1 MLHSSARQR
10 ATRQISAL
18 RRLATSPNP
27 PEAEQARKRA
37 VEMQSRYRI
46 TEKEIDLSDAD
57 ARSAITVTGWD
68 DMWQLALL
76 GSLGGMVGLGVGYE
90 ISNDISTQG
99 GPDRIRLV
107 GFGAGRV
114 LREAEMLRDHVAKYL
129 ERRTPRGIRAL
140 PIAKIFQTGPLVFQY
155 TATMEQHFGDD
166 AVEIYAMILVYRGIE
181 RVGRRLRRE
190 MDVQLE
196 VEKAV
201 EQPGPP
207 PTATPRPAAP
217 EPEPDPAPVQEA
229 SAWEIRYNRVCML
242 ATQLT
247 ASQTF
252 IEEAQADPA
261 VWDACAGRLDGDGE
275 AHALL
280 IDRQH
285 VTKTDIQA
293 LAGSG

>member
-1 MLHSSARQR
+1 MLQPSARQR

-18 RRLATSPNP
+18 RRLATSPNLS
-27 PEAEQARKRA
+27 EAGQARKRA
-37 VEMQSRYRI
+37 AELQSRYRV
-46 TEKEIDLSDAD
+46 TEREIDLSDAD

-76 GSLGGMVGLGVGYE
+76 GSLGGAAGLGVGY
-90 ISNDISTQG
+90 DISTLG
-99 GPDRIRLV
+99 EPNRIRLV

-114 LREAEMLRDHVAKYL
+114 LREAEMLRDYVTKYL
-129 ERRTPRGIRAL
+129 ERRTPEGIRAL
-140 PIAKIFQTGPLVFQY
+140 PITKVFQTGPLVFQH
-155 TATMEQHFGDD
+155 TASMEQHFGDD

-181 RVGRRLRRE
+181 RVERWLRQE

-201 EQPGPP
+201 ERPQPAPGAASEPP
-207 PTATPRPAAP
+207 AP
-217 EPEPDPAPVQEA
+217 SEPDPTPAPEEA
-229 SAWEIRYNRVCML
+229 SAWEIRYNRVRML
-242 ATQLT
+242 AIQLT

-261 VWDACAGRLDGDGE
+261 VWDACAGRLDRDGE
-275 AHALL
+275 VCGLL
-280 IDRQH
+280 TDTQH
-285 VTKTDIQA
+285 VTKTDILM